1 MLFKEMTMKKK
12 TLSIALAAVLFAA
25 GASAASAA
33 GTSSTSS
40 TMAKP
45 GASDTLSLPTAQQK
59 TIWKDLKSQASNQTA
74 PSGFQ
79 ATVGSA
85 LPASVKIMPVP
96 SKVAT
101 DVPAL
106 KPYDFAMVAGKI
118 LIVNPSD
125 KKIVDVITG

>member
-1 MLFKEMTMKKK
+1 MKKK
-12 TLSIALAAVLFAA
+12 QLSIALAAALFAA
-25 GASAASAA
+25 GAPAALAA
-33 GTSSTSS
+33 GTSSTST

-45 GASDTLSLPTAQQK
+45 GASDTLSLPSAQQK
-59 TIWKDLKSQASNQTA
+59 TAWNDLKSQASNQTA

-85 LPASVKIMPVP
+85 LPASVKTMPVP
-96 SKVAT
+96 SKTAT
-101 DVPAL
+101 AVPAL

-125 KKIVDVITG
+125 KKIVEVITG